1 MSVAVLLC
9 ELLAVGALYAGG
21 VRRVR
26 RWPAWRAACF
36 GAGLLALAVALV
48 GMDAIADASLTGHM
62 AQHLVLVFVA
72 APLLVLGSPMA
83 LALRATGRAAR
94 HVTGARA
101 LAHPL
106 LGWATLPL
114 VMAASH
120 FTGVYEAAI
129 EHPAIHDLEHIAWLA
144 AAIHFW
150 RPVLGADPVPRR
162 PGFAGR
168 MLYLLLAS
176 GPMAIVGVAMGSS
189 AHPWYRAYAGPH
201 ALADQHEAGALMWV
215 GGGVALALVTIGV
228 GWAALLREHN
238 RRLAYEERTTT

>member
-114 VMAASH
+114 VMAARR
-120 FTGVYEAAI
+120 E
-129 EHPAIHDLEHIAWLA
+129 
-144 AAIHFW
+144 
-150 RPVLGADPVPRR
+150 PRR
-162 PGFAGR
+162 PETVRATPSR
-168 MLYLLLAS
+168 CRRAPTSRPALRATPSACISTTAS
-176 GPMAIVGVAMGSS
+176 KSLRDSS
-189 AHPWYRAYAGPH
+189 R
-201 ALADQHEAGALMWV
+201 
-215 GGGVALALVTIGV
+215 
-228 GWAALLREHN
+228 
-238 RRLAYEERTTT
+238 